1 MAEIATI
8 IISLVSWG
16 STLTLDL
23 YKLGGAVS
31 SATRDINRIAK
42 TVTQL
47 SLTLKQVGA
56 TIKEDDIVPSPEAIE
71 TVRDILDRCRTIFS
85 EIRALVPINELSDNR
100 EDPND
105 DENESKPL
113 VQIQKWK
120 WSLRSK
126 ARMDYLLGHLESLK
140 LTLSVM
146 LQTFYMV
153 KIIIW
158 SRKNHTISPERKA
171 DSVQNERVQMEILI
185 IEQQMSLISASKL
198 FDELRRSEA
207 FSLPPLLTEG
217 DSSKSIMPIEDRTK
231 QIAKVENLSQYQEP
245 SLAELDVLTPDTE
258 CLIMVHRVSAAHIKE
273 VLKKWTRLREI
284 EERLDHTEREIDAR
298 RKQDQSERRKSQQ
311 PTVES
316 DDSDDQLEALPEI
329 KQSNP
334 RFAAPTPRRA
344 PSAGPLFPDSPT
356 MSIPVPKTTFGP
368 TAPLSPASSSQ
379 YGVSPRSSG
388 VFPSPQQSPRS
399 SLSSLPIRAAAAMK
413 THDEDES
420 VDLEIPWRLCL
431 RTQYWEY
438 IDGKVGRTNSE
449 HPSSKALNDRNTST
463 EIMASWVCREA
474 IEEVGYKY
482 ETLKK
487 ERNDGRRTQLE
498 TCFSISRPL
507 TFPEVEGLVERTVEI
522 YRQSQRQ
529 SQRSPSPKRHY
540 SNDRTPTYNPPP
552 QHPHHDRAPSYA
564 PHPPPLERATTSFPF
579 PPPQP
584 PLTRATTFPGPDPGL
599 PHSPT
604 STANAYTA
612 YSPTPQTPSHPPPPT
627 QPRSSQ
633 QRRQSSTSSSHAR
646 LPSPTP
652 SSDED
657 AATYSR
663 RRGSAGSGGRRRP
676 SSSHSHKEKSGRR
689 GSSTVGTLAKVGG
702 LAVLLDGMF

>member
-1 MAEIATI
+1 
-8 IISLVSWG
+8 
-16 STLTLDL
+16 
-23 YKLGGAVS
+23 
-31 SATRDINRIAK
+31 
-42 TVTQL
+42 
-47 SLTLKQVGA
+47 
-56 TIKEDDIVPSPEAIE
+56 
-71 TVRDILDRCRTIFS
+71 
-85 EIRALVPINELSDNR
+85 
-100 EDPND
+100 
-105 DENESKPL
+105 
-113 VQIQKWK
+113 
-120 WSLRSK
+120 
-126 ARMDYLLGHLESLK
+126 
-140 LTLSVM
+140 
-146 LQTFYMV
+146 
-153 KIIIW
+153 
-158 SRKNHTISPERKA
+158 
-171 DSVQNERVQMEILI
+171 MEILI

-207 FSLPPLLTEG
+207 FSLPPLLTAG
-217 DSSKSIMPIEDRTK
+217 DNSKSIMPIEDQTK

-258 CLIMVHRVSAAHIKE
+258 CLIMVHRVSTAYIKE

-388 VFPSPQQSPRS
+388 VFPSSPQQSPRS

-431 RTQYWEY
+431 RSQYWEY
-438 IDGKVGRTNSE
+438 IDGKVERTNSE

-487 ERNDGRRTQLE
+487 ERNDGRRTKLE

-507 TFPEVEGLVERTVEI
+507 TFVSPHPSL
-522 YRQSQRQ
+522 SQLPY
-529 SQRSPSPKRHY
+529 SNTDAPSPKSNASSNAPSRSTARASVRASAPPLQSGATPTTARQPTTRHL
-540 SNDRTPTYNPPP
+540 STRTMTALPATLHTLPRRSAPRPPSPSRPLNPPSPAQPPSPARTQASRTP
-552 QHPHHDRAPSYA
+552 
-564 PHPPPLERATTSFPF
+564 L
-579 PPPQP
+579 
-584 PLTRATTFPGPDPGL
+584 
-599 PHSPT
+599 
-604 STANAYTA
+604 
-612 YSPTPQTPSHPPPPT
+612 PPPPT
-627 QPRSSQ
+627 PTLPTPQHRKRPPFPRRLRSRAPPSSADSPA
-633 QRRQSSTSSSHAR
+633 RRAHTCAPLAPRRRRMRTPPPTRAAAGRRAVAAEGGRAPATATRRRVGGGAAAR
-646 LPSPTP
+646 LGRWQRWG
-652 SSDED
+652 
-657 AATYSR
+657 AWR
-663 RRGSAGSGGRRRP
+663 CCWMGCFRGSDFFGAGGVM
-676 SSSHSHKEKSGRR
+676 R
-689 GSSTVGTLAKVGG
+689 GALMRGG
-702 LAVLLDGMF
+702 LNCWW

>member
-8 IISLVSWG
+8 IISLVSVG
-16 STLTLDL
+16 SRLALNL

-42 TVTQL
+42 TVTLL

-56 TIKEDDIVPSPEAIE
+56 AVKEDDIVPSPEAIE
-71 TVRDILDRCRTIFS
+71 TVQDILDQCRAIFS
-85 EIRALVPINELSDNR
+85 EIQALVPINELSDNH
-100 EDPND
+100 EELND

-113 VQIQKWK
+113 VRIQKWK

-140 LTLSVM
+140 LTLLVM

-153 KIIIW
+153 RIIMW
-158 SRKNHTISPERKA
+158 SRKHHTISPERVA

-185 IEQQMSLISASKL
+185 IEQQMSLVSASKL

-217 DSSKSIMPIEDRTK
+217 DSSKSIMPIEDQTK

-245 SLAELDVLTPDTE
+245 SLAKLDVLTPDTE
-258 CLIMVHRVSAAHIKE
+258 CLIMVHRVSASYIKE

-316 DDSDDQLEALPEI
+316 DDSDDQLGALPGI

-334 RFAAPTPRRA
+334 RFAAPTPRHA

-356 MSIPVPKTTFGP
+356 MPIPVPKTTFGP

-379 YGVSPRSSG
+379 YGVSPKSSG

-399 SLSSLPIRAAAAMK
+399 SLSSLPTRAAAAVKM
-413 THDEDES
+413 HNEDES

-438 IDGKVGRTNSE
+438 IDGKVERTNSE
-449 HPSSKALNDRNTST
+449 YPSSKALNDRNTST

-487 ERNDGRRTQLE
+487 ERNDGRRTKLE

-507 TFPEVEGLVERTVEI
+507 AFPEVERLVERTVEI
-522 YRQSQRQ
+522 YRQNQRQ
-529 SQRSPSPKRHY
+529 SQRSPSPKPRY
-540 SNDRTPTYNPPP
+540 PNDRTPTYNSPP

-579 PPPQP
+579 PPTQS
-584 PLTRATTFPGPDPGL
+584 PLTRATTFPGPDPAF

-604 STANAYTA
+604 STANAYTT
-612 YSPTPQTPSHPPPPT
+612 YPPTPQTPSLPPPLT

-633 QRRQSSTSSSHAR
+633 QRRRSSGSSSHAR
-646 LPSPTP
+646 PPSPTP

-663 RRGSAGSGGRRRP
+663 RRELAGSGGRRRP